1 MTSNQL
7 QNFIQRSSPAINNF
21 SSSFE
26 TKSAPCASSGYGK
39 FPKGKQILLPEAGE
53 IKLGL

>member
-26 TKSAPCASSGYGK
+26 TKSVPCASSGYGK